1 MSKYHGGQ
9 TAKSGFYWNTRTWAI
24 TMIERQGGVLP
35 GDGHDRY
42 TRIPVVAMLLVA
54 PFMGAAYVLFLPF
67 IGIAMVV
74 DFVARRLGRGVKTG
88 ALAMTAA
95 VSPQWRP
102 GEAYLAKDEKDE
114 EKAEADGKKDEKSE

>member
-9 TAKSGFYWNTRTWAI
+9 TAKSGFYCNTRTWAI
-24 TMIERQGGVLP
+24 TMTERQGGVLP
-35 GDGHDRY
+35 GDGQDRY

-74 DFVARRLGRGVKTG
+74 DFVARRMGRGVKAG